1 MPKPLIPRA
10 AAALLDEIRSGY
22 PVITLTG
29 PRQSGKTTLARTAF
43 ADKPYVSLET
53 PDEREFALADP
64 RGFLDRFPGGAI
76 IDEVQHA
83 PALLSWI
90 QTDVDAAGTMG
101 RFILTGSQNFTLIAG
116 IGQSLAG
123 RSALVQLLPLSI
135 AELAADQRL
144 TDGPSGLNGFL
155 LRGGYPALH
164 VRTVAPA
171 RWYADYTMSY
181 LERDVRQ
188 ITQVHDL
195 SAFQRFLKL
204 CAGRTGQ
211 LLNLSALAVEAGISQ
226 STARAWLS
234 VLEASYIVFLLQ
246 PHHRNLGK
254 RLVKTPKLY
263 FIDTGLAAS
272 LLGLQDAG
280 QLATHPLRGAL
291 FETLIVGEFLKARY
305 NAGWPSNLYFWRD
318 NTGLEVD
325 LLLETSEA
333 LLPVEIKAT
342 ATVRDELFA
351 GLRKWQAIA
360 GSATGPARL
369 VCAAPESHRRKG
381 IMVRRWQDATV

>member
-1 MPKPLIPRA
+1 MTTSLIPRA
-10 AAALLDEIRSGY
+10 AAALLDEIRAGY
-22 PVITLTG
+22 PVITVTG
-29 PRQSGKTTLARTAF
+29 PRQSGKTTLARATF

-53 PDEREFALADP
+53 PDEREFADTDP
-64 RGFLDRFPGGAI
+64 RGFLARFPTGAI
-76 IDEVQHA
+76 IDEVQQV

-90 QTDVDAAGTMG
+90 QTDVDAAGAMG
-101 RFILTGSQNFTLIAG
+101 RYILTGSQNFALMAG
-116 IGQSLAG
+116 ISQSLAG

-135 AELAADQRL
+135 AELGGDGRLADEAGSL
-144 TDGPSGLNGFL
+144 DTLL
-155 LRGGYPALH
+155 LRGGYPAVH
-164 VRTVAPA
+164 ARAIAPA

-188 ITQVHDL
+188 ITQIHDL

-211 LLNLSALAVEAGISQ
+211 LLNLATLAVETGIAQ

-234 VLEASYIVFLLQ
+234 VLEASYTVFLLP

-254 RLVKTPKLY
+254 RVVKTPKLY
-263 FIDTGLAAS
+263 FLDTGLAAS
-272 LLGLQDAG
+272 LLGLSAPA

-305 NAGWPSNLYFWRD
+305 NAGWPSNLHFWRD

-325 LLLETSEA
+325 LLLETPED

-342 ATVRDELFA
+342 ATVRDDLFT
-351 GLRKWQAIA
+351 GLRRWLSLA
-360 GSATGPARL
+360 GTAAGPARL
-369 VCAAPESHRRKG
+369 VCAAPESYRRQD
-381 IMVRRWQDATV
+381 IDIRRWQDATV